1 MFIRKA
7 NIEDAMG
14 IAKVHVDSWRTTYKG
29 IVPEVFL
36 ENLSYDEREQNWKQG
51 TTVNN
56 VYIAEDENGQS
67 HWILYGRKRT
77 HWKI

>member
-36 ENLSYDEREQNWKQG
+36 ENLSYDEKG
-51 TTVNN
+51 
-56 VYIAEDENGQS
+56 AELEARHNGE
-67 HWILYGRKRT
+67 
-77 HWKI
+77 